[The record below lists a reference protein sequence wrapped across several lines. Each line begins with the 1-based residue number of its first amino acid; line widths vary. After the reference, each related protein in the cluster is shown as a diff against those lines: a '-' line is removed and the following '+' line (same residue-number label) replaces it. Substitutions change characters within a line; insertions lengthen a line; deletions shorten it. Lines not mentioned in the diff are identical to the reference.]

1 MDVIANLIERKQLIE
16 AVRCIYTFN
25 LMDKFPPVPLLKEYV
40 DDLQKHSWK
49 KYVKMKSLDEKV
61 P

>member
-1 MDVIANLIERKQLIE
+1 
-16 AVRCIYTFN
+16 
-25 LMDKFPPVPLLKEYV
+25 MDKFPPVPLLKEYV